1 MWARAILVAA
11 FILLVGA
18 GLARMHGERDPRP
31 APSALAMRV
40 DAPTRSVLHPGGD
53 PAAASKPQN
62 TGYEESGAA
71 VAEGKRLYSWMNCVG
86 CHAHGGGAIGPALM
100 DDVWIYGSEP
110 RAIHDTIA
118 QGRPNGMPAFGSK
131 LPDEQIWQ
139 LTAYV
144 RSMSGLVP
152 VWAKPG
158 RDDDLAAKPAES
170 NVSRQPPTDQPGQT
184 R

>member
-11 FILLVGA
+11 FVLLVGI
-18 GLARMHGERDPRP
+18 GFARVRGARDPRP
-31 APSALAMRV
+31 SPSAAAFRV
-40 DAPTRSVLHPGGD
+40 QPPTHSVLHPGGESS
-53 PAAASKPQN
+53 AAGELP
-62 TGYEESGAA
+62 TTFYEESGAA

-86 CHAHGGGAIGPALM
+86 CHANGGGAIGPALM

-118 QGRPNGMPAFGSK
+118 NGRPNGMPAFGGK
-131 LPDEQIWQ
+131 LPDQQIWQ

-152 VWAKPG
+152 IWAKPG
-158 RDDDLAAKPAES
+158 RNDDLAAKPAES
-170 NVSRQPPTDQPGQT
+170 NTPRQPPTDTPRDRQ
-184 R
+184 